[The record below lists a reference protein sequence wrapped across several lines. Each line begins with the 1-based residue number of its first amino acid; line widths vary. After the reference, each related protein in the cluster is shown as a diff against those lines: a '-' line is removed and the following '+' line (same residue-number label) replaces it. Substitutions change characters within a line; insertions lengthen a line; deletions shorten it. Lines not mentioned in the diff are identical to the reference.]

1 MTGAA
6 RVTEPP
12 VVLVAHGTRHAPGN
26 AVGRALA
33 DRLAARSGRR
43 VVAAYVE
50 LAAPLLDDVLADAPD
65 GTVVVPL
72 LLSGGF
78 HVRHDL
84 PASSA
89 RAPGRVRLTPPL
101 GPDARLARVQGRR
114 LRAAGA
120 RPGEPVVL
128 LAAGSS
134 DPAVDDDLARAGALL
149 AQEWGAPVAV
159 ATLTGRGTRLADVAE
174 PGVAVSPYLLAEGH
188 FARRAR
194 REAQAVGAGPVAPVL
209 GPHPLLVELA
219 LARVTAQPA
228 LATAGR
234 PSSR

>member
-1 MTGAA
+1 MSDVTGEAS
-6 RVTEPP
+6 PP

-26 AVGRALA
+26 AVARELA
-33 DRLAARSGRR
+33 VQVAGRSGRR
-43 VVAAYVE
+43 VAAAYVE

-84 PASSA
+84 PTSVAG
-89 RAPGRVRLTPPL
+89 APGALHLAAPL
-101 GPDARLARVQGRR
+101 GPDARLARVQGNR

-128 LAAGSS
+128 LAAGST

-149 AQEWGAPVAV
+149 EAAWGGPVSV
-159 ATLTGRGTRLADVAE
+159 ATLTGRGQRLAEVAR
-174 PGVAVSPYLLAEGH
+174 PGVAVSPYLLAEGY

-194 REAQAVGAGPVAPVL
+194 AEAESVAAGPVAAVL
-209 GPHPLLVELA
+209 GADPLIAELALVRATVQPLLV
-219 LARVTAQPA
+219 
-228 LATAGR
+228 G
-234 PSSR
+234 